1 MEIGGKKTVGILT
14 TFFNF
19 DPSYSLCSVVES
31 QLAALVKFGY
41 KTILFTHD
49 NFTDDAK
56 VPKGVE
62 IRKIVP
68 RFLLVDYSS
77 HQEVSQDFESQV
89 KQAYE
94 ALKENTKDIDI
105 MFEAD

>member
-31 QLAALVKFGY
+31 QLASLVKYGY

-49 NFTDDAK
+49 NFKDDAK

-68 RFLLVDYSS
+68 RFLLVDYSANQDIS
-77 HQEVSQDFESQV
+77 ADFEEQV
-89 KQAYE
+89 SKAYE
-94 ALKENTKDIDI
+94 AFKENLKDID
-105 MFEAD
+105 